1 MSIMSLFWKR
11 AAEIMDNIIEIVML
25 ILMSTFKIARRIIY
39 SVGIINKGLKLKIS
53 AMEFTLSELIFA
65 SILKLKI

>member
-25 ILMSTFKIARRIIY
+25 ILMSTFKIARRIID

-53 AMEFTLSELIFA
+53 AMEFTLHCRNF
-65 SILKLKI
+65 